1 MVLTGLKQNAQVHA
15 SRLDGVKLSSLVKIK
30 NYVFHLEMDV
40 LIKII
45 QNNLS
50 TIHTQNPIESHLRL
64 EKQSTCGT
72 EDANTIYIL
81 SNKTSMET
89 GLLTHVLQRPKLLL
103 GPLVSSSVTIIK
115 CASYLGMDVS
125 KLEML
130 MVQKVGNITESLQKT
145 HQLQLENYQA

>member
-1 MVLTGLKQNAQVHA
+1 MHA
-15 SRLDGVKLSSLVKIK
+15 SRLDGVKISSLVKIK
-30 NYVFHLEMDV
+30 KHVFHLEMDV

-45 QNNLS
+45 QHNLS
-50 TIHTQNPIESHLRL
+50 TIHTQNPMESHLRL

-72 EDANTIYIL
+72 EDASTINML
-81 SNKTSMET
+81 SMISSMET

-125 KLEML
+125 KVDRL
-130 MVQKVGNITESLQKT
+130 MVQKVGNISESLQKT